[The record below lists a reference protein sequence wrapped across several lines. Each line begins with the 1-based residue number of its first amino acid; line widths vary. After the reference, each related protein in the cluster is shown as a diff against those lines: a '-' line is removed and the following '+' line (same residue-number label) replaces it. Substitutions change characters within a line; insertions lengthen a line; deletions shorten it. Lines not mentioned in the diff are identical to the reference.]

1 MLFSPVSRPQFQQ
14 YFINLLVSVRPTS
27 TGYSTNGKRLMN
39 LHDLRKSPLFQGLSD
54 EELQKLMDMA
64 APVSLRA
71 GDVLIKQGELGDSA
85 YVVIRG
91 EFEVQKQTGQ
101 SLIKIDVRNPGDVVG
116 EMALLSRAPRNATLI
131 AKTDGEV
138 LRIPK
143 EAFETL
149 LQSSTTAAM
158 AVLHWVMSRLTQNES
173 LLHQQEKMAALG
185 TMSAG
190 LAHELNNPAAA
201 AQRSASQLQ
210 DSQSRWLTLTHQIE
224 SAAIQQGQTD
234 WLNEFIEETTR
245 RFDSP
250 TKLDALERIDR
261 VDELQTWLESNGV
274 ETAWELA
281 PAMVNFGWESES
293 LEKLKSNL
301 SPSLF
306 ALAIQWLGMCC
317 LMMGLLSEVLQTT
330 ERISQI
336 VHAVKSY
343 TYLDQAPLLEVDVH
357 EGLENTLVIMQHKLK
372 KGVTVKREYAP
383 DLPRI
388 EAYASELN
396 QVWTNIIDNSVD
408 AMNGKGELKIKT
420 YQADQRIIVEIE
432 DNGPGIPAEI
442 QSRIFEPFFTTKAPG
457 HGTGLGLHISHD
469 IIANRHHGQL
479 TVDSKPGETK
489 FKVVLPVKID
499 K

>member
-1 MLFSPVSRPQFQQ
+1 
-14 YFINLLVSVRPTS
+14 
-27 TGYSTNGKRLMN
+27 MN
-39 LHDLRKSPLFQGLSD
+39 IQDLRKSPLFQGLSD
-54 EELQKLMDMA
+54 QELQKLMDMA
-64 APVSLRA
+64 EPVSLRA
-71 GDVLIKQGELGDSA
+71 GDVLIKQGEPGDSA

-101 SLIKIDVRNPGDVVG
+101 SLIKIDVRNSGDVVG

-138 LRIPK
+138 LRIPQ

-201 AQRSASQLQ
+201 AQRSASQLRN
-210 DSQSRWLTLTHQIE
+210 SQSRWLMLTHQIE

-234 WLNEFIEETTR
+234 WLEGFIQETTR

-250 TKLDALERIDR
+250 TKLNALERIDL
-261 VDELQTWLESNGV
+261 VDGLQTWLEANGV
-274 ETAWELA
+274 ESAWELA
-281 PAMVNFGWESES
+281 PAMVNFGWHADS
-293 LEKLKSNL
+293 LERLKSNL

-306 ALAIQWLGMCC
+306 TLALQWLGMCC

-357 EGLENTLVIMQHKLK
+357 EGLENTLMIMQHKLK
-372 KGVTVKREYAP
+372 RGMAIKREYAQ

-396 QVWTNIIDNSVD
+396 QVWTNIIDNAVD
-408 AMNGKGELKIKT
+408 AMNGKGEIKIKT
-420 YQADQRIIVEIE
+420 YKEDQRVIVEIA
-432 DNGPGIPAEI
+432 DNGPGIPQDI

-479 TVDSKPGETK
+479 TVESKPGETR
-489 FKVVLPVKID
+489 FRVVLPVKIN
-499 K
+499 KS

>member
-1 MLFSPVSRPQFQQ
+1 
-14 YFINLLVSVRPTS
+14 
-27 TGYSTNGKRLMN
+27 MN
-39 LHDLRKSPLFQGLSD
+39 LQDLRKSPLFQGLSD

-64 APVSLRA
+64 EPVSLRA
-71 GDVLIKQGELGDSA
+71 GYVLIRQGEPGDSA
-85 YVVIRG
+85 YVIMQG

-138 LRIPK
+138 LRIPQ

-149 LQSSTTAAM
+149 LQSSTTAAR

-201 AQRSASQLQ
+201 AQRSASQLR

-224 SAAIQQGQTD
+224 SAAIQLGLTD
-234 WLNEFIEETTR
+234 WLEDFIQETTR
-245 RFDSP
+245 RFGLP
-250 TKLDALERIDR
+250 TRLDALERIDL
-261 VDELQTWLESNGV
+261 VDHLQTWLEENGV
-274 ETAWELA
+274 ESAWELA
-281 PAMVNFGWESES
+281 PAMVNFGWEVEA
-293 LEKLKSNL
+293 LEKLKNTL
-301 SPSLF
+301 PPSLV
-306 ALAIQWLGMCC
+306 ALAVPWLGMCC

-357 EGLENTLVIMQHKLK
+357 EGLENTLLIMQHKLK
-372 KGVTVKREYAP
+372 KGVTVKREYAQ

-396 QVWTNIIDNSVD
+396 QVWTNIIDNAVD
-408 AMNGKGELKIKT
+408 AMNGKGEIRIKT
-420 YQADQRIIVEIE
+420 YQEDQRVIVEIA
-432 DNGPGIPAEI
+432 DNGPGIPPDI

-479 TVDSKPGETK
+479 TVESNPGETK
-489 FKVVLPVKID
+489 FKVALPVKIN
-499 K
+499 KS